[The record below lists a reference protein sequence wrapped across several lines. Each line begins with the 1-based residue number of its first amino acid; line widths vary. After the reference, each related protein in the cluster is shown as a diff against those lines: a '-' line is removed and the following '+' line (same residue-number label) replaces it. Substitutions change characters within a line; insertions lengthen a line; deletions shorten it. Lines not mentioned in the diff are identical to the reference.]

1 MDFAP
6 GACADSFP
14 DFKAEGEALDSLRKT
29 LTVDSLMQFTDID
42 PVTNSCRL
50 SDEVRISQIAG
61 YHDAH
66 TGKTHPKQVL
76 IEDAETGIQV
86 RFSILCGTYIVT
98 PVPPQYSSQC
108 LPQLPSY
115 A

>member
-66 TGKTHPKQVL
+66 TGKTHP
-76 IEDAETGIQV
+76 
-86 RFSILCGTYIVT
+86 S
-98 PVPPQYSSQC
+98 
-108 LPQLPSY
+108 
-115 A
+115 